1 MKTSSAESPVA
12 LVHHWMEFFRGGEAV
27 LDQFGRLFPQAPICI
42 LVYNEKH
49 LPPSLL
55 AHQIHASLMQRW
67 PWLRER
73 FRNLLPVFPEIIR
86 SMRIPRGTRFVLSSD
101 ASLIKGIPLPDEA
114 VHVCYCHSPPRY
126 LWGYGESYAE
136 SLASR
141 SRLGSFLFAAGMPR
155 LRAFDWRMAQ
165 RVNYFIANSRC
176 VQDRIKRFYGRD
188 SVVINPPVNI
198 ERFNP
203 SRPREDFYLIV
214 SALVPYKRVDLAVE
228 ACSRLR
234 RRLVVIGAGP
244 EMKNLKRRAK
254 SCVVFL
260 GWRPDAVV
268 IDYLER
274 CRAFL
279 FPGIEDF
286 GITPCEAQAAGAP
299 VIAYGEGG
307 ALEIVREGTT
317 GLFFRAQTA
326 PALMK
331 AIMRFERGPAFGAP
345 ACQANVR
352 HLRPERFRREIRS
365 FLVRQYPE
373 IFSTHV
379 WPAESAAVG
388 AAPSPDEANES
399 SNETANA

>member
-1 MKTSSAESPVA
+1 MKIPSPEPSVA

-27 LDQFGRLFPQAPICI
+27 FDQFGRLFPRAPICI

-55 AHQIHASLMQRW
+55 AHQMHASLMQRW
-67 PWLRER
+67 PWLRVR

-114 VHVCYCHSPPRY
+114 VHVGYCHSPPRD
-126 LWGYGESYAE
+126 LWGYQDSYVE
-136 SLASR
+136 SLSR
-141 SRLGSFLFAAGMPR
+141 SRLGTFLFSAGMPR

-165 RVNYFIANSRC
+165 RVDRFIANSRC

-203 SRPREDFYLIV
+203 FRPREDFYLIV

-228 ACSRLR
+228 ACSRLG
-234 RRLVVIGAGP
+234 RRLIVIGAGP
-244 EMKNLKRRAK
+244 EMKNLKRQAK

-268 IDYLER
+268 IDCLER

-299 VIAYGEGG
+299 VLAYGEGG
-307 ALEIVREGTT
+307 ALEIVRDGES
-317 GLFFRAQTA
+317 GLFFRSQTA
-326 PALMK
+326 EAMMD
-331 AIMRFERGPAFGAP
+331 AIIRFEASPTFGAQ
-345 ACQANVR
+345 ACQANVEASFSGTLPAGNTQVSCPPISGIFCDAR
-352 HLRPERFRREIRS
+352 VARRIGAGRC
-365 FLVRQYPE
+365 
-373 IFSTHV
+373 
-379 WPAESAAVG
+379 G
-388 AAPSPDEANES
+388 AAAGRNRERILE
-399 SNETANA
+399 

>member
-1 MKTSSAESPVA
+1 MKIQSSEPSVA

-27 LDQFGRLFPQAPICI
+27 LDQFGQLFPQAPICI

-55 AHQIHASLMQRW
+55 AHEMHASLMQRW
-67 PWLRER
+67 PWLRVR

-101 ASLIKGIPLPDEA
+101 ASLIKGIPIPDEA

-126 LWGYGESYAE
+126 LWGHEESYVE
-136 SLASR
+136 SLSNR
-141 SRLGSFLFAAGMPR
+141 SRVGSILFSAGMPR

-165 RVNYFIANSRC
+165 RVDHFIANSRC

-198 ERFNP
+198 DRFNP
-203 SRPREDFYLIV
+203 SRPREDFYLMV
-214 SALVPYKRVDLAVE
+214 SALVPYKRVDVAVE
-228 ACSRLR
+228 ACSRLG
-234 RRLVVIGAGP
+234 RRLVVIGTGP
-244 EMKNLKRRAK
+244 EMKNLKRRSK

-307 ALEIVREGTT
+307 ALEIVREGLT
-317 GLFFRAQTA
+317 GLFFRSQTA
-326 PALMK
+326 EALMDTLLQ
-331 AIMRFERGPAFGAP
+331 FEGGPTFGGQ
-345 ACQANVR
+345 ACHANVR
-352 HLRPERFRREIRS
+352 HLSPGRFRQEIRR
-365 FLVRQYPE
+365 FLGRQYPE
-373 IFSTHV
+373 IFTAHA
-379 WPAESAAVG
+379 WPAES
-388 AAPSPDEANES
+388 PPDETAKES